1 MLEEPLRANTPS
13 VTSENFD
20 DEVVLVNFD
29 SGKYHSIQGTGVDI
43 WQMLLVGS
51 TVADIQR
58 RLRNRFAGNAAEMD
72 QAAAQFV
79 DALRS
84 EDLVVV
90 AGPDWQSGGG
100 GESAGTDDTSRAFV
114 TPSLTT
120 FTDMQELLQL
130 DPIHEVDPSGWPVA
144 RMDDGGIKQ

>member
-1 MLEEPLRANTPS
+1 M
-13 VTSENFD
+13 TSENFD

-29 SGKYHSIQGTGVDI
+29 SGKYHSIQGIGVDI

-51 TVADIQR
+51 TVVDIQE
-58 RLRNRFAGNAAEMD
+58 RLRSRFDGNATEMD
-72 QAAAQFV
+72 EAVARFV

-90 AGPDWQSGGG
+90 CGPDWQSDAAGT
-100 GESAGTDDTSRAFV
+100 SAGPDDASRTFV